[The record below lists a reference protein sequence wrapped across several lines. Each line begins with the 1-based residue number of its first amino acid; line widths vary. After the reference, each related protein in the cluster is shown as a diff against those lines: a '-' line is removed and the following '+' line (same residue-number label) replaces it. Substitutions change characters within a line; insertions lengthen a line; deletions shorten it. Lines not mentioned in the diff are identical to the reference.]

1 MKKAIILHGYQD
13 KAEYYDDAYPS
24 PSNGHWKPWLQK
36 QLLVHDIN
44 AQTPEVF
51 KSWQLKYEEWVEEF
65 EKYNINSD
73 TALVGHSCGGGFIVR
88 WLSEHP
94 DVNVDK
100 IVLVAPW
107 INPIGE
113 EDTDF
118 FKFKIDPDLS
128 SRTKGAMIFN
138 SDNDHASVHKTV
150 EVLRESIKSI
160 EYREFHNYGHFN
172 LGAMGTVEFPELR
185 DYLLE

>member
-1 MKKAIILHGYQD
+1 MKKAVILHGYQHKD
-13 KAEYYDDAYPS
+13 EYYDDSFPS

-36 QLLVHDIN
+36 QLLIHDIN

-51 KSWQLKYEEWVEEF
+51 MSWQLKYEAWAREF
-65 EKYNINSD
+65 EKYEINED

-94 DVNVDK
+94 NVKVDK
-100 IVLVAPW
+100 VVLVAPW
-107 INPIGE
+107 VDPFK
-113 EDTDF
+113 EDVPGFFDF
-118 FKFKIDPDLS
+118 TIDPNLVS
-128 SRTKGAMIFN
+128 HTAGVVIFN
-138 SDNDHASVHKTV
+138 SDDDHASIHKTV
-150 EVLRESIKSI
+150 EILRTSIKDI

-185 DYLLE
+185 DHLIK